1 MTSTRKKRQKEQF
14 ERSCKCKDHET
25 ILEKYKEE
33 PHQVFTVGSKDYS
46 RRAYNNL
53 VTNSSLTSRC
63 KYVCDICL
71 KYALDSR
78 NKENDNVDSCN
89 KVLSDDNNEKTS
101 NELAN
106 ELEES
111 VITSID
117 ELLKK
122 PEQTKNLKRSEKLN
136 GGADLG
142 PI

>member
-1 MTSTRKKRQKEQF
+1 MTSTCKKRQKEQF

-46 RRAYNNL
+46 RMAYDNL

-63 KYVCDICL
+63 KYVCGICL

-78 NKENDNVDSCN
+78 NKENDNADSCN
-89 KVLSDDNNEKTS
+89 EVLSDDNNEKIS
-101 NELAN
+101 N

-122 PEQTKNLKRSEKLN
+122 PEQTKNLKRSEKLMGN
-136 GGADLG
+136 YSH
-142 PI
+142 

>member
-46 RRAYNNL
+46 RMAYNNL

-63 KYVCDICL
+63 KYVCGICL

-89 KVLSDDNNEKTS
+89 EVLSDDNNEKIS
-101 NELAN
+101 N

-122 PEQTKNLKRSEKLN
+122 PEQTKNLKRSEKLMGN
-136 GGADLG
+136 YSH
-142 PI
+142 